1 MYIKRILLIITLI
14 GIVVCGI
21 FAYTVYG
28 AFFSPNTAFNN
39 DEAYLLVA
47 SNATFDTVRE
57 DIAPLLKDIDAF
69 VSVAERKGYASNVKP
84 GKFVIKN
91 GMNNNDIINTIRISN
106 IHRSVKVTFNN
117 QERIEDLAGRVA
129 SQIENDSLSLLL
141 AMKDPSFLKANGFTN
156 ETVLSMYIPDSY
168 ELYWDESA
176 KNFRNRMLKAHKR
189 FWNDTRKAKAKLLEL
204 TPQEVYTVASIVQ
217 KETAKVEERP
227 RVAGVY
233 LNRLKKGIKLDA
245 DPTIIYAMKKKAND
259 WDMVVKRVLYK
270 DLETDSPY
278 NTYRNAG
285 VPPGPIFMPDISSID
300 AVLNAE
306 KHGYYYFVADVERFG
321 YHKFAK
327 TLSQHNAN
335 SAAYKR
341 WISRQGVRR

>member
-1 MYIKRILLIITLI
+1 MYIKRILLIIALA

-21 FAYTVYG
+21 FAYNVYT
-28 AFFSPNTAFNN
+28 AIFSPNTAFENE
-39 DEAYLLVA
+39 EAYLFIA
-47 SNATFDTVRE
+47 SGATFDDVRD
-57 DIAPLLKDIDAF
+57 DIAPLLQDVDAF
-69 VSVAERKGYASNVKP
+69 ASVAERKGYTSNIKS
-84 GKFVIKN
+84 GRFVIKK

-106 IHRSVKVTFNN
+106 TPVKIAFNN
-117 QERIEDLAGRVA
+117 QERIENLAGRIA
-129 SQIENDSLSLLL
+129 TQIETDSLSLLL
-141 AMKDPSFLKANGFTN
+141 AMKDPNFLKANGFTDD
-156 ETVLSMYIPDSY
+156 TALTMYIPNSY
-168 ELYWDESA
+168 ELFWNTSA
-176 KNFRNRMLKAHKR
+176 KNFRDRMLKEHKR
-189 FWNDTRKAKAKLLEL
+189 FWNDTRKAKAKLLKL
-204 TPQEVYTVASIVQ
+204 TPEEVYAVASIVQ

-245 DPTIIYAMKKKAND
+245 DPTIIFAMKHKAND

-270 DLETDSPY
+270 DLEIDSPY

-306 KHGYYYFVADVERFG
+306 KHSYYYFVADIERFG

>member
-1 MYIKRILLIITLI
+1 MYIKKILLIIAI
-14 GIVVCGI
+14 VGIVVCGI

-28 AFFSPNTAFNN
+28 AIFSPNTAFDN
-39 DEAYLLVA
+39 DEAYLFVA
-47 SNATFDTVRE
+47 SDATFDDVKN
-57 DIAPLLKDIDAF
+57 DIAPLLEDVDAF
-69 VSVAERKGYASNVKP
+69 VSVANRKGYTQNIKS
-84 GKFVIKN
+84 GRFVIKK
-91 GMNNNDIINTIRISN
+91 GMSNNDIINTIRISN
-106 IHRSVKVTFNN
+106 TPVKIAFNN
-117 QERIEDLAGRVA
+117 QERVENLAGRIA
-129 SQIENDSLSLLL
+129 TQIETDSLSLLL
-141 AMKDPSFLKANGFTN
+141 AMKDPNFLKANGFTDQ
-156 ETVLSMYIPDSY
+156 TALTMYIPNSY
-168 ELYWDESA
+168 ELFWNTSA
-176 KNFRNRMLKAHKR
+176 DDFRDRMLKEHKR
-189 FWNDTRKAKAKLLEL
+189 FWNDTRKAKAKLLKL

-245 DPTIIYAMKKKAND
+245 DPTIIYAMKNKAND